1 MPVEPEA
8 RAKEKRRKARRA
20 AEPARQKRRCTR
32 KALPTIIETREVQAG
47 DLPESYTLDD
57 FREVG
62 KGRMVQRFEHVREH
76 FVIHRYILQTL
87 ASKDGEHIIT
97 AAAPPGVVD
106 GGHFGPGLHAHIAVT
121 RCDDSMPLCRT
132 EKALGRAGYAVA
144 RSTLCSLFHRTA
156 EQLKP
161 IYDEMKRVVRLGR
174 YVHADET
181 GQPVL
186 DKDKCFRGWMWV
198 ILSKQAIVYQYSNG
212 RDSETAKSLL
222 GGTSGNLTI
231 DGYGAYNCLSDKD
244 AHRVRSGCWGHFRRK
259 VFEAM
264 PAGVV
269 DHENREALDM
279 IAALYKIENEAI
291 LAGIEGTRDHLEL
304 RQCKS
309 RPIVRKIWR
318 WIDARTAKHSPAS
331 KMGKAISYA
340 TKQRTKLERF
350 LIDPKLVLDNNCA
363 ERALRIMALG
373 RKNSLFA
380 GSAEHAQNLAMLHSI
395 IATCR
400 LHAKNPYE
408 YIRDMLIRI
417 QTHPAS
423 RIDELMPWRQPPP
436 N

>member
-1 MPVEPEA
+1 
-8 RAKEKRRKARRA
+8 
-20 AEPARQKRRCTR
+20 
-32 KALPTIIETREVQAG
+32 
-47 DLPESYTLDD
+47 
-57 FREVG
+57 
-62 KGRMVQRFEHVREH
+62 
-76 FVIHRYILQTL
+76 
-87 ASKDGEHIIT
+87 
-97 AAAPPGVVD
+97 
-106 GGHFGPGLHAHIAVT
+106 
-121 RCDDSMPLCRT
+121 
-132 EKALGRAGYAVA
+132 
-144 RSTLCSLFHRTA
+144 
-156 EQLKP
+156 
-161 IYDEMKRVVRLGR
+161 
-174 YVHADET
+174 
-181 GQPVL
+181 
-186 DKDKCFRGWMWV
+186 MWV

-264 PAGVV
+264 PAGIV

-279 IAALYKIENEAI
+279 IADLYKIENEAI
-291 LAGIEGTRDHLEL
+291 LAGIDGTRDHLEL

-318 WIDARTAKHSPAS
+318 WIDARSGKHSPAS

-363 ERALRIMALG
+363 ERALRITALG

-400 LHAKNPYE
+400 LHSVNPYD
-408 YIRDMLIRI
+408 YIRDMLILI

-423 RIDELMPWRQPPP
+423 RIDELMPWRRPPP